1 MKFSDIPADNS
12 IKQKLIQTIE
22 DQRVSHAQL
31 FYGPEGSGKLALA
44 IAYAQLINCPAP
56 LPTPKSPEGANKDLR
71 VDSCG
76 TCPSCI
82 QYQKLAHPDL
92 HFIFPTATS
101 KKVSSKPSSKQY
113 IQEWRKFLLT
123 NDYQVSL
130 PEWYDFIGIENK
142 QGTIYTDDANEINR
156 ILSYKS
162 YESEYKVVIIW
173 MIEKLYHKAAPK
185 LLKILEEP
193 PDKTL
198 FILISDNPDHV
209 IATILSR
216 CLPIRIP
223 KIPEQEIKEY
233 LVGKTGCSLAEA
245 QTVTRASYG
254 NIKQAMHKLQQVEE
268 NHFLFDT
275 FRNWMRLCF
284 SRNIPE
290 LIGFAS
296 EASKIGREKQKSLL
310 RYGLLVTGYSTS
322 IRFGQSQFVTAEEE
336 EMEFVQKFSPFLT
349 AEKLPVFYD
358 LLNKAIYHIERNA
371 HAPTLFLD
379 LSLKITGLIK
389 G

>member
-1 MKFSDIPADNS
+1 MTFSDIPAANS
-12 IKQKLIQTIE
+12 IKNNLIQTIK

-31 FYGPEGSGKLALA
+31 FYGPEGSAKLALA
-44 IAYAQLINCPAP
+44 IAYAQLINCRTP
-56 LPTPKSPEGANKDLR
+56 LPPNPLKEEFSPEGGSKTPSGDLG
-71 VDSCG
+71 VDACG

-92 HFIFPTATS
+92 HFFYPTATS
-101 KKVSSKPSSKQY
+101 KKVPSKPSSKQY
-113 IQEWRKFLLT
+113 IEEWRKFLLT

-142 QGTIYTDDANEINR
+142 QGTIYADDANEINR
-156 ILSYKS
+156 ILGYKS

-173 MIEKLYHKAAPK
+173 MIEKLYHQAAPK

-198 FILISDNPDHV
+198 FILVSDNPDLV

-223 KIPEQEIKEY
+223 NIQGQEK
-233 LVGKTGCSLAEA
+233 
-245 QTVTRASYG
+245 R
-254 NIKQAMHKLQQVEE
+254 KLQMGEE
-268 NHFLFDT
+268 DHYHFET

-284 SRNIPE
+284 SRNVPE

-296 EASKIGREKQKSLL
+296 ETGKIGREKQKSLL
-310 RYGLLVTGYSTS
+310 RYGLEVTCNSTS
-322 IRFGQSQFVTAEEE
+322 IRFGHNQFVTVEGEELD
-336 EMEFVQKFSPFLT
+336 FAQKFSPFLT
-349 AEKLPVFYD
+349 PDKLPRFYD
-358 LLNKAIYHIERNA
+358 LFNTATYHIERNA

-379 LSLKITGLIK
+379 LSMNITGLLNE
-389 G
+389 

>member
-12 IKQKLIQTIE
+12 IKAKLIQTIG

-44 IAYAQLINCPAP
+44 IAYAQLINCTA
-56 LPTPKSPEGANKDLR
+56 PKSPEGEGQGGITVDI
-71 VDSCG
+71 DSCG

-92 HFIFPTATS
+92 HFFYPTATS
-101 KKVSSKPSSKQY
+101 KKVTSKPSSKHY
-113 IQEWRKFLLT
+113 IKEWREFLLT
-123 NDYQVSL
+123 NNYQIAL

-173 MIEKLYHKAAPK
+173 MIEKLYHQAAPK

-198 FILISDNPDHV
+198 FILVSDNPDLV

-223 KIPEQEIKEY
+223 KILKQE
-233 LVGKTGCSLAEA
+233 T
-245 QTVTRASYG
+245 
-254 NIKQAMHKLQQVEE
+254 HKPQQVEE
-268 NHFLFDT
+268 DQFLFDT

-290 LIGFAS
+290 LIGFTS
-296 EASKIGREKQKSLL
+296 ETAKIGREKQKRLL
-310 RYGLLVTGYSTS
+310 RYGLQVTSYSTS
-322 IRFGQSQFVTAEEE
+322 LRYGQYQSVSAEGE
-336 EMEFVQKFSPFLT
+336 EMEFVEKFSPFLT
-349 AEKLPVFYD
+349 AEKLPKFYD
-358 LLNKAIYHIERNA
+358 LFNTAIFHIERNA

-379 LSLKITGLIK
+379 LSLKITGLLNK
-389 G
+389 

>member
-1 MKFSDIPADNS
+1 MKFSEIPADNS
-12 IKQKLIQTIE
+12 IKQKLIQTIK

-44 IAYAQLINCPAP
+44 IAYAQLLNCTSPSPVAP
-56 LPTPKSPEGANKDLR
+56 SPTGEGVGGGA
-71 VDSCG
+71 CG

-92 HFIFPTATS
+92 HFFFPTATS

-113 IQEWRKFLLT
+113 IEAWRKFLLT

-173 MIEKLYHKAAPK
+173 MIEKLYHQTAPK

-198 FILISDNPDHV
+198 FILVSDNPDHV

-223 KIPEQEIKEY
+223 KIPEQEIKNY

-245 QTVTRASYG
+245 QTGSRTSYG

-268 NHFLFDT
+268 DHFLFDT

-296 EASKIGREKQKSLL
+296 EAGKIGREKQKSML

-322 IRFGQSQFVTAEEE
+322 IRFGQSQFVTAEGE

>member
-12 IKQKLIQTIE
+12 IKAKLIQTIE

-31 FYGPEGSGKLALA
+31 FFGPEGSGKLALA
-44 IAYAQLINCPAP
+44 IAYAQLINCTAP
-56 LPTPKSPEGANKDLR
+56 KIPHSPLNGELSPKGESKSPSGDLG

-76 TCPSCI
+76 TCPSCV

-92 HFIFPTATS
+92 HFFYPTATT
-101 KKVSSKPSSKQY
+101 KKVSSKPSSKHY
-113 IQEWRKFLLT
+113 IKDWREFLLT
-123 NDYQVSL
+123 NNYDVTL
-130 PEWYDFIGIENK
+130 PGWYDFLGIENK

-173 MIEKLYHKAAPK
+173 MIEKLYHQAAPK

-198 FILISDNPDHV
+198 FILVSDNPDLV
-209 IATILSR
+209 ISTILSR

-223 KIPEQEIKEY
+223 KTLRQKMRKQEQ
-233 LVGKTGCSLAEA
+233 G
-245 QTVTRASYG
+245 
-254 NIKQAMHKLQQVEE
+254 E
-268 NHFLFDT
+268 NDHFLFDT

-284 SRNIPE
+284 ARNIPE
-290 LIGFAS
+290 LIGFTS
-296 EASKIGREKQKSLL
+296 ETAKIGREKQKSLL
-310 RYGLLVTGYSTS
+310 RYGLQVTGDSTS
-322 IRFGQSQFVTAEEE
+322 IRFGQNPSVATQGEEI
-336 EMEFVQKFSPFLT
+336 EFVKKFSPFLT
-349 AEKLPVFYD
+349 EEKLPQFYD
-358 LLNKAIYHIERNA
+358 LFNTAIFHIERNA

-379 LSLKITGLIK
+379 LSLKITSLINK
-389 G
+389 